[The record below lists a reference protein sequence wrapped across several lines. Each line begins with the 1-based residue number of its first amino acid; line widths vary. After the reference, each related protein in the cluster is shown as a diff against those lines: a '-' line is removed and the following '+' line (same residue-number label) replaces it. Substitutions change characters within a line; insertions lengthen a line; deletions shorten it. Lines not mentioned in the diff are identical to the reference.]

1 VGGVAGG
8 RLVQVI
14 DAGVLRAGV
23 IVIGVAVAIAF
34 WAA

>member
-1 VGGVAGG
+1 
-8 RLVQVI
+8 VI
-14 DAGVLRAGV
+14 DAGFLRTLV